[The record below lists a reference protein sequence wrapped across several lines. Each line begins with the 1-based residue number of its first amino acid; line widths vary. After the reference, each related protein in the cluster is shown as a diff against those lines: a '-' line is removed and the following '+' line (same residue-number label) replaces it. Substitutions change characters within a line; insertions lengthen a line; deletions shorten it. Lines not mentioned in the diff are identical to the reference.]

1 VVRIHPP
8 LSVPC
13 LFLRGIVELIK
24 GGLNA
29 SETDSTS
36 TRARRRG
43 EIDESG
49 VTRDRM
55 VTHPSDNRYDDDRAA
70 NEAAD
75 AALRAGGDAVRW

>member
-1 VVRIHPP
+1 M
-8 LSVPC
+8 
-13 LFLRGIVELIK
+13 LRRVI
-24 GGLNA
+24 
-29 SETDSTS
+29 
-36 TRARRRG
+36 RRLLGRDDED